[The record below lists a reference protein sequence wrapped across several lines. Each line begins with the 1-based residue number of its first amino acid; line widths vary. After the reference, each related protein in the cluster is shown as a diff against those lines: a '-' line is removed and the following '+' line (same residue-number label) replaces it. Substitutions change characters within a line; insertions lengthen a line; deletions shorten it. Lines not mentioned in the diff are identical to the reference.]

1 MNLSR
6 RAFVTAASAFSAAG
20 GKIAFGADEKPLWKA
35 GIMTDTHVQT
45 RRKDASVVRLACEL
59 FARHRVGL
67 VANSGDI
74 CETYDPQG
82 YVAIRKVYD
91 EAFAACP
98 PEEIWVYANHD
109 WVRRS
114 KEPHDVVMAD
124 VQKHLKAKN
133 GPYASMTFRGYPII
147 VVPQMTWDEKKIEA
161 MIAEAEKAHPDARI
175 PVFVFDHEAG
185 WDTNDNTLTWGTY
198 ARRQLYSRHPRVI
211 LISGHAHSSLR
222 SELNC
227 WLGSYAS
234 INAGCLDRWRGDA
247 ASFTLSAKPE
257 YGVLIME
264 VYRSR
269 VVFRRF
275 DVRDGLEYSSDR
287 PWTVPLPFTPS
298 QDPFAWLRAQ
308 DAAAVV
314 QFPCGAKL
322 SVTAVGEPRTKVDL
336 RFPVAPG
343 GKDYLYRIDIF
354 DNQGVHLACREEY
367 GQFYL
372 RETER
377 TPEMVLSVPAGYF
390 DPGAEYTLSVTPC
403 DCLRRGGSPL
413 SVKFQMGQRIGTPVW
428 ESLNPMAECRFRSG
442 RVSGGAI
449 PVKDGFYQMKGGFNR
464 LELPPEIWRGERGA
478 RFLLIVDL
486 EMKTSGVW
494 AFVVGDARTGRPV
507 NNRIYSPRRTSFRQ
521 RVVVE
526 FAKPTYGFAG
536 NFTIKEG
543 GRGEVRFLRVRL
555 ERAG

>member
-6 RAFVTAASAFSAAG
+6 RAFVTAASAFGTVG
-20 GKIAFGADEKPLWKA
+20 GQAVFGADEMPIWKA

-45 RRKDASVVRLACEL
+45 GRKDASAVRMACDL
-59 FARHRVGL
+59 FARHRVDL
-67 VANSGDI
+67 VANCGDI
-74 CETYDPQG
+74 CETYDPRG
-82 YVAIRKVYD
+82 YAAIRKVYD
-91 EAFAACP
+91 EAFAARP
-98 PEEIWVYANHD
+98 PEEIWVYANHE

-114 KEPHDVVMAD
+114 KGPHDVVMAD
-124 VQKHLKAKN
+124 VQRHLKAKN
-133 GPYASMTFRGYPII
+133 GPYAAMTFRGYPII

-161 MIAEAEKAHPDARI
+161 MIGEAEKAHPDARI

-198 ARRQLYSRHPRVI
+198 ARRTLYSRHPRVI

-234 INAGCLDRWRGDA
+234 INAGRLDRWRGDA
-247 ASFTLSAKPE
+247 AGFTLAAKPE

-275 DVRDGLEYSSDR
+275 DVRDGFEYSPDK
-287 PWTVPLPFTPS
+287 PWTVSLPFAPS
-298 QDPFAWLRAQ
+298 KDPFAWLRAQ
-308 DAAAVV
+308 DADMVP
-314 QFPCGAKL
+314 QFPRNAKL
-322 SVTAVGEPRTKVDL
+322 KVAAVGEPCTKVDL

-343 GKDYLYRIDIF
+343 GKDYLYRIDISN
-354 DNQGVHLACREEY
+354 DCGELIACREEY

-377 TPEMVLSVPAGYF
+377 TPEMALSVPAGYF
-390 DPGAEYTLSVTPC
+390 DSGEKYTLSVTPC
-403 DCLRRGGSPL
+403 DCLRRGGESL
-413 SVKFQMGQRIGTPVW
+413 SAKFQMRSRAGTRVW
-428 ESLNPMAECRFRSG
+428 ESADPMTECRFRSG
-442 RVSGGAI
+442 RVSGGSI

-464 LELPPEIWRGERGA
+464 LELPPEIWQGGRGA
-478 RFLLIVDL
+478 RFRLIVDL

-494 AFVVGDARTGRPV
+494 AFVVGDTRTGRPV
-507 NNRIYSPRRTSFRQ
+507 NSRIYSPRRTSFRQ

-526 FAKPTYGFAG
+526 FSKPDDGFTG

-555 ERAG
+555 DRV